1 MLQKSFRTEL
11 LRSSRAAVES
21 KALHSILKEHF
32 PEEIVKFGESMSFH
46 TTFKTGGDC
55 DAMIIP
61 DNVDDIR
68 HLVQLCNNENIPLT
82 VIGNGSNLLVRD
94 GGIRGVVLKI
104 FDNFCYTTINDNTI
118 TSQAGALLSSMAYKA
133 MNKSLMGLEFAS
145 GIPGTVGGG
154 VVMNAGAYGGEL
166 KDILSYSVYI
176 DKKGDIVRVG
186 KDDHGFGYRKSMFSN
201 GENILIESAFILKR
215 GNRTDIKRRMADL
228 NRRRREKQPL
238 TIPNA
243 GSVFKR
249 PEGYYAGAL
258 IQESGLMGAR
268 FGGACV
274 SNKHAGFIVNDKN
287 GTSED
292 VELLM
297 EYIKKTVYNKTGVEL
312 KPEIKI
318 IGEMKR

>member
-1 MLQKSFRTEL
+1 
-11 LRSSRAAVES
+11 VES
-21 KALHSILKEHF
+21 KLLHSILKEHF
-32 PEEIVKFGESMSFH
+32 SEEIIKFGESMSIH
-46 TTFKTGGDC
+46 TTFKTGGVC

-61 DNVDDIR
+61 DNVNDIR
-68 HLVQLCNNENIPLT
+68 RLVKLCNSENIPLT

-118 TSQAGALLSSMAYKA
+118 TAQAGSLLSSIAYKA
-133 MNKSLMGLEFAS
+133 MNKSLTGLEFAS

-176 DKKGDIVRVG
+176 DKKGDIIRIG
-186 KDDHGFGYRKSMFSN
+186 NAEHGFGYRKSMFSDS
-201 GENILIESAFILKR
+201 ESILIESAFHLKR
-215 GNRTDIKRRMADL
+215 GNRTDIKSRMADL

-243 GSVFKR
+243 GSAFKR

-268 FGGACV
+268 FGGVCV

-292 VELLM
+292 VEMLM
-297 EYIKKTVYNKTGVEL
+297 EYVIKTVYNKTGVEL

-318 IGEMKR
+318 VGEMNK